1 MKKYLIFIL
10 LFLTFGCGYSTIYKD
25 VQKKDFEIKIIESKG
40 NKEINNII
48 KNHVKLISNPNST
61 NLINTNLETSYEKIT
76 VSKDAT
82 GVATNFRLNVEINFT
97 TNLNGTDY
105 DINFKDSLKI
115 QNNTNSYE
123 QLNYEKSIRENFAR
137 LAVNQLIIRLVS
149 INDN

>member
-1 MKKYLIFIL
+1 MKRYLIFVL

-25 VQKKDFEIKIIESKG
+25 VQKEDFEIKIIKSKG
-40 NKEINNII
+40 NKEINYTI
-48 KNHVKLISNPNST
+48 KNHIKLISNPNST

-82 GVATNFRLNVEINFT
+82 GVATNYRLDVEINFAF
-97 TNLNGTDY
+97 NLSGKDY

-123 QLNYEKSIRENFAR
+123 QLNYERSIRENFAR
-137 LAVNQLIIRLVS
+137 LAVNELIIKLVS

>member
-1 MKKYLIFIL
+1 MKRYLIFVL

-25 VQKKDFEIKIIESKG
+25 VQKEDFEIKIIKSKG
-40 NKEINNII
+40 NKEINNTI
-48 KNHVKLISNPNST
+48 KNHIKLISNPNST

-82 GVATNFRLNVEINFT
+82 GVATNYRLDVEINFAF
-97 TNLNGTDY
+97 NLSGKDY

-123 QLNYEKSIRENFAR
+123 QLNYERSIRENFAR
-137 LAVNQLIIRLVS
+137 LAVNELIIKLVS